1 MSSKGVVRRNLRKRR
16 PVKEAEHPADPAA
29 VPVEQSSA
37 LRDQGGQTL
46 SCRTGAADD
55 PVRPLDTEEGVR
67 PSSSFTIHVDVAS
80 QGADASAGPRLRKR
94 RLADPSTGTLP
105 KGPRRSQLQKCKT
118 ATTITTATPDLLVV
132 KVGKQTYSNR
142 QRPVKTEKRELP
154 EHAAALASRFGR
166 RTYADRKRPKPELA
180 ARVAE
185 AQSVIDL
192 GPPTVEP
199 SQLLL
204 GDSEEPREPEGWDT
218 ATRRQLGAAPVPVRF
233 VGLVA
238 GGGCR
243 ADEVHE
249 GDIDDDDANGPPCV
263 CVIKVAKRTLS
274 SAGQSRRRRARV
286 NKQTSRLRS
295 GVSQR
300 PSHQRGQKKAQVKTR
315 RPHRRGT
322 FAITLGFPTVEPSTL
337 LLSESREP
345 QEVVAVDTIT
355 RRELGATP
363 IPVQF
368 VGLATE
374 SGSKADNE
382 SSLVS
387 CVGTGTAP
395 ALLTKSLVRTP
406 GNFGHLDKIELKL
419 EDNVSQENE
428 FVVPNCLVEDESAPV
443 RVKMEP
449 V

>member
-1 MSSKGVVRRNLRKRR
+1 
-16 PVKEAEHPADPAA
+16 
-29 VPVEQSSA
+29 
-37 LRDQGGQTL
+37 
-46 SCRTGAADD
+46 
-55 PVRPLDTEEGVR
+55 
-67 PSSSFTIHVDVAS
+67 
-80 QGADASAGPRLRKR
+80 
-94 RLADPSTGTLP
+94 
-105 KGPRRSQLQKCKT
+105 KCKT
-118 ATTITTATPDLLVV
+118 ATTITTATPDLFVV

-142 QRPVKTEKRELP
+142 QRPVKTDERGLP

-180 ARVAE
+180 ARGAE

-204 GDSEEPREPEGWDT
+204 GETGEPPEPEGWDT
-218 ATRRQLGAAPVPVRF
+218 ATQRQLGAAPVPVRF

-238 GGGCR
+238 GSGCR
-243 ADEVHE
+243 ADEMQE
-249 GDIDDDDANGPPCV
+249 GDIDDDDANGPSCV
-263 CVIKVAKRTLS
+263 CVIKVAKRMLS
-274 SAGQSRRRRARV
+274 SAGQSRRRRAKV

-300 PSHQRGQKKAQVKTR
+300 PSHQHGQGKAQAKIR

-322 FAITLGFPTVEPSTL
+322 FAITLGFPTAEPSTL
-337 LLSESREP
+337 LLSESKEP
-345 QEVVAVDTIT
+345 QEVVAVDTT
-355 RRELGATP
+355 TLRELDSTP

-374 SGSKADNE
+374 SGSKADSE

-387 CVGTGTAP
+387 SVGTGTALAP
-395 ALLTKSLVRTP
+395 LTKSLVRTL
-406 GNFGHLDKIELKL
+406 GNSGRSDQIGLNL
-419 EDNVSQENE
+419 EDNVSQEDK
-428 FVVPNCLVEDESAPV
+428 FVVPNCLVVDESAPV